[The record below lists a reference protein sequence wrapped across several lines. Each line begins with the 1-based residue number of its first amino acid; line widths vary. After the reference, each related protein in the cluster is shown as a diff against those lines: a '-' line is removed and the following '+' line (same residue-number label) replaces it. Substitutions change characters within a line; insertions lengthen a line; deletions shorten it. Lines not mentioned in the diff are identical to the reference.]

1 MKIWILVSQSRCHTP
16 EVKRFEEEM
25 NKRKDVEYKIVII
38 EKFNLTIPLKNK
50 RIVYDNKVISLPDI
64 VIVRNLN
71 NYQAIS
77 LVRQFEEYG
86 VTTINTLTKTEL
98 AKNKFATL
106 QVLSS
111 HNIPVPKTTLIHEN
125 IILENIEKEF
135 KYPLLLKKNM
145 GHLGQGIILCQ
156 NASQLRDILD
166 TFKISLLPHIQFM
179 IQEFITHSKGKNVR
193 VIVIGNKVIGAI
205 LKEVDKS
212 EYKTNSTFG
221 SKTSIYTIDKKLERI
236 SLQTAQV
243 LGLDIAGIDFLM
255 DKDEYK
261 ICEVNFQPM
270 FERFEKTTQTNVA
283 KAIIEHAITKNTS
296 R

>member
-1 MKIWILVSQSRCHTP
+1 MQIWILVSQSRCETP
-16 EVKRFEEEM
+16 EVKRFEEEIK
-25 NKRKDVEYKIVII
+25 KRKDIEYKTVII

-50 RIVYDNKVISLPDI
+50 SIIYDNKEISLPDI

-71 NYQAIS
+71 TYEATS
-77 LVRQFEEYG
+77 LVKQFEEYG
-86 VTTINTLTKTEL
+86 ITTINTLSKTKL
-98 AKNKFATL
+98 AKDKFATL

-125 IILENIEKEF
+125 TIPENIEKEF
-135 KYPLLLKKNM
+135 EYPLLLKKNM
-145 GHLGQGIILCQ
+145 GYLGQGIILCH
-156 NASQLRDILD
+156 NPSQLRDILD

-179 IQEFITHSKGKNVR
+179 IQEFITHSKGKSIR

-221 SKTSIYTIDKKLERI
+221 STTSIYTIDKELERI
-236 SLQTAQV
+236 SLQVTQV
-243 LGLDIAGIDFLM
+243 LGLDIGGIDFLF
-255 DKDEYK
+255 DTDEYK

-283 KAIIEHAITKNTS
+283 KAIVDIAIKKHTLK
-296 R
+296 